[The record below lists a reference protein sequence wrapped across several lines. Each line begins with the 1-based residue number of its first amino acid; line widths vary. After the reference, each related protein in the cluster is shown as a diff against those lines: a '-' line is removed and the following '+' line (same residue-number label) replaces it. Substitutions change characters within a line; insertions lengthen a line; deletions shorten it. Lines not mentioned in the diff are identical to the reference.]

1 MQGSV
6 AVLQQLMKFDLSVV
20 TVSRNRTSESTP
32 LHLAAEGG
40 HEDVVKLLLEAGALP
55 QDENKVGRSL
65 IRIKMPIKLPVTLY
79 SSQAGFTA
87 IQLAAKN
94 GHNAVIDVLR
104 DANPE
109 TLSYASRKTGLN
121 SLHVAAC
128 YGQSGKT
135 NEKNSWQKK
144 QLLSQISIEIVR
156 EMLAY
161 VPAGVR
167 SEPPISLSGTGVL
180 RELDGEAGLAPLHL
194 AAYSGDE
201 NVVRL
206 LLNSPGVT
214 VDQPSA
220 QNVYFVY
227 IKRRHFK
234 KSV

>member
-1 MQGSV
+1 
-6 AVLQQLMKFDLSVV
+6 
-20 TVSRNRTSESTP
+20 
-32 LHLAAEGG
+32 
-40 HEDVVKLLLEAGALP
+40 
-55 QDENKVGRSL
+55 
-65 IRIKMPIKLPVTLY
+65 
-79 SSQAGFTA
+79 
-87 IQLAAKN
+87 
-94 GHNAVIDVLR
+94 
-104 DANPE
+104 
-109 TLSYASRKTGLN
+109 
-121 SLHVAAC
+121 
-128 YGQSGKT
+128 
-135 NEKNSWQKK
+135 
-144 QLLSQISIEIVR
+144 
-156 EMLAY
+156 MLAY

>member
-1 MQGSV
+1 M
-6 AVLQQLMKFDLSVV
+6 
-20 TVSRNRTSESTP
+20 
-32 LHLAAEGG
+32 
-40 HEDVVKLLLEAGALP
+40 
-55 QDENKVGRSL
+55 
-65 IRIKMPIKLPVTLY
+65 
-79 SSQAGFTA
+79 
-87 IQLAAKN
+87 
-94 GHNAVIDVLR
+94 
-104 DANPE
+104 
-109 TLSYASRKTGLN
+109 
-121 SLHVAAC
+121 
-128 YGQSGKT
+128 
-135 NEKNSWQKK
+135 
-144 QLLSQISIEIVR
+144 SIEIVR

-234 KSV
+234 KSG

>member
-1 MQGSV
+1 MDGMS
-6 AVLQQLMKFDLSVV
+6 ALHLA
-20 TVSRNRTSESTP
+20 SESGHGAVCDALLTHNAFVNSKSRVGLTP

-135 NEKNSWQKK
+135 NERIPGKK
-144 QLLSQISIEIVR
+144 KTVIE
-156 EMLAY
+156 
-161 VPAGVR
+161 
-167 SEPPISLSGTGVL
+167 
-180 RELDGEAGLAPLHL
+180 
-194 AAYSGDE
+194 
-201 NVVRL
+201 
-206 LLNSPGVT
+206 
-214 VDQPSA
+214 
-220 QNVYFVY
+220 
-227 IKRRHFK
+227 
-234 KSV
+234 